1 MEAGSWHRIWL
12 QLKRVLDWL
21 DQETRHRHGQSRSES
36 LKIFW
41 FLPPRLAMILTVI
54 FFPVTSSQRVG
65 STWRARVLWDMD
77 PTCFV
82 SESEPECDTSLLL
95 LFGIFV
101 LILINK
107 IVFSLWLKTS
117 TSTIFKYY
125 FTLALIK

>member
-12 QLKRVLDWL
+12 QFKRVLDWL
-21 DQETRHRHGQSRSES
+21 DQETRHRHGQSQSES
-36 LKIFW
+36 QTIEDILIFSIW
-41 FLPPRLAMILTVI
+41 RLAMILTVI

-65 STWRARVLWDMD
+65 STWRARVLWHMD
-77 PTCFV
+77 PTCSV
-82 SESEPECDTSLLL
+82 LESEPECDTSLLL

-117 TSTIFKYY
+117 TSTIFKY
-125 FTLALIK
+125 FI